1 MNSPHDNTAPVTA
14 APRLL
19 LPAAPVMVATAQGI
33 CVLTSDGEF
42 AALSPAKARDLA
54 REQPPIVCHAAELAH
69 RLGLG
74 HERMAA
80 FDVLELFAFVHPGRA
95 TVPSPRGLAQA
106 LHLIDPENAE
116 DACMTLRQATRHL
129 LSDVIAMADTAIGRQ
144 MAGIAAM
151 MGGLHRP
158 ATAYEG
164 ANAPSIGW
172 SWLTPIMAA
181 LGREGTPPSAGE
193 VRASLRIW
201 EKLAEWAVHAP
212 EPPAGHYGVSVT
224 DSHDKLD
231 QLLAR
236 RKRSARAEQQDYT
249 AALTHAFAPTAEAG
263 QTNVVLAEAGTGTG
277 KTLGYL
283 APALSW
289 AEKNGGAVWV
299 STYTRTLQRQIDAEL
314 SSAYADPV
322 DKLRSVVTRKGR
334 ENYLC
339 VLNLEEASEAPNV
352 LGNAAQAVTLGLLLR
367 WAQATQDG
375 DFGGA
380 DFPGWLPGLLGWH
393 RVFNYAD
400 RRGECIYAACPHFDK
415 CFIEKS
421 VRKAA
426 RADVVIA
433 NHALVMHQM
442 ALADSEDTIPGRLV
456 FDEGHHLFDAA
467 DSAFRAELTGSSTAD
482 LRRWL
487 LGPEGGARKRAR
499 GLKKRVD
506 DLMPDDDQ
514 AKAWLEDILQAAQSL
529 PGLQWRQRLSD
540 NTPKGP
546 VEAFLAACAQQVM
559 ARNSDAKSFYSLEAD
574 ISPPIPELLAAA
586 QALSRKLS
594 DLARPMQDLAKRL
607 QQRLIDEADD
617 LDTPTRERLRFVS
630 TSLNRRAKHIV
641 GPWLEML
648 RDLAAPTFANNNATV
663 DWLEIT
669 RSEGRDEDV
678 GFYRHALDPAALF
691 AAAIKDQAKGV
702 VVTSATLRDP
712 SDEDEHGWHS
722 ALARTGADI
731 LAPQPQ
737 GPQLFHVAS
746 PFDYAAQSRVIII
759 NDVDKN
765 NPDETAAAMAAL
777 FKHAGGG
784 ALGLFTAVQRLKQ
797 VGEKLRPRLAS
808 ANLPMLAQHID
819 PLDTATLID
828 IFRAEENACLLGTDA
843 TRDGIDVPGRS
854 LRLVVYDRVP
864 WPRPTL
870 LHKARRAHFGK
881 TYDDRLTRFKLK
893 QAFGRLIRR
902 SDDRGVF
909 VMLDSALPSRLL
921 SAFPAGCVVERIGLK
936 DALAR
941 LDEFFAPLNK
951 AD

>member
-1 MNSPHDNTAPVTA
+1 MSLPADISPPAAPV
-14 APRLL
+14 APHLL
-19 LPAAPVMVATAQGI
+19 LPAAPVMVAAAQGI
-33 CVLTSDGEF
+33 CTLSADGEI
-42 AALSPAKARDLA
+42 AMLSPAQARDLV
-54 REQPPIVCHAAELAH
+54 RETPPIVCHAAELAH
-69 RLGLG
+69 RLGLAG
-74 HERMAA
+74 ERMPA
-80 FDVLELFAFVHPGRA
+80 FDVLELFAFAHPARA
-95 TVPSPRGLAQA
+95 TVPSARGLARA
-106 LHLIDPENAE
+106 LHLIDPENSE
-116 DACMTLRQATRHL
+116 DACLTLRQATRHL
-129 LSDVIAMADTAIGRQ
+129 LNDLMALADTAQGRQ
-144 MAGIAAM
+144 MSGIAAM
-151 MGGLHRP
+151 MGGLHRTP
-158 ATAYEG
+158 AATAT
-164 ANAPSIGW
+164 AATPSAGW
-172 SWLTPIMAA
+172 LWLTPVLAA
-181 LGREGTPPSAGE
+181 LGREATPPGPGE
-193 VRASLRIW
+193 IRASLRIW
-201 EKLAEWAVHAP
+201 DKLPEWSVHAP

-224 DSHDKLD
+224 ESHDKL
-231 QLLAR
+231 QHLLAR
-236 RKRSARAEQQDYT
+236 RRRSPRAEQQDYS
-249 AALTHAFAPTAEAG
+249 AALTRAFAPTAEAG
-263 QTNVVLAEAGTGTG
+263 QTHVVLAEAGTGTG

-289 AEKNGGAVWV
+289 AEKNGGPVWV

-314 SSAYADPV
+314 AAAYAAPV

-339 VLNLEEASEAPNV
+339 VLNLEEASEAPAV
-352 LGNAAQAVTLGLLLR
+352 LGNTAQAVTLGLLLR
-367 WAQATQDG
+367 WTLETQDG

-442 ALADSEDTIPGRLV
+442 ALADSEDAIPGRLV

-487 LGPEGGARKRAR
+487 LGPEGGVRRRAR

-514 AKAWLEDILQAAQSL
+514 AKLWLDDILAAAQAL
-529 PGLQWRQRLSD
+529 PGPQWRQRLSE

-546 VEAFLAACAQQVM
+546 VETFLAACAQQVL
-559 ARNSDAKSFYSLEAD
+559 ARTGEPNSFYSLEAETA
-574 ISPPIPELLAAA
+574 PPVPALLTAA
-586 QALSRKLS
+586 QALSRRLA
-594 DLARPMQDLAKRL
+594 DLAQPMHDLAKRL
-607 QQRLIDEADD
+607 HQRLIDETDD
-617 LDTPTRERLRFVS
+617 LDTATRNRLRFVAA
-630 TSLNRRAKHIV
+630 SLERRAKHIV
-641 GPWLEML
+641 GPWLDML
-648 RDLAAPTFANNNATV
+648 RDLTFPAAANNNATV

-669 RSEGRDEDV
+669 RSEGRDEDI

-691 AAAIKDQAKGV
+691 ATAIKDQAKGV

-712 SDEDEHGWHS
+712 CAEDDDGWQS
-722 ALARTGADI
+722 ALARTGAEI
-731 LAPQPQ
+731 LAPQ
-737 GPQLFHVAS
+737 GAHLFHVAS
-746 PFDYAAQSRVIII
+746 PFDYAAHSRVIVVT
-759 NDVDKN
+759 DVDKN
-765 NPDETAAAMAAL
+765 NPDEVAAAMAAL
-777 FKHAGGG
+777 FRHAGGG

-797 VGEKLRPRLAS
+797 VGEKLRPRLA
-808 ANLPMLAQHID
+808 ADDMAMLAQHLD

-881 TYDDRLTRFKLK
+881 SYDDRLTRFKLK

-902 SDDRGVF
+902 TQDRGVF

-921 SAFPAGCVVERIGLK
+921 TAFPPGCTVERLGLK
-936 DALAR
+936 DALGR
-941 LDEFFAPLNK
+941 LDAFFAQDRET
-951 AD
+951 A

>member
-1 MNSPHDNTAPVTA
+1 MHAIPTPDAPVTA

-19 LPAAPVMVATAQGI
+19 LPDAPVMVATAQGI
-33 CVLTSDGEF
+33 CTLTTDGEF
-42 AALSPAKARDLA
+42 TVLTPAAARDLA
-54 REQPPIVCHAAELAH
+54 RQNTPLVCHAAELAH
-69 RLGLG
+69 KIGLG
-74 HERMAA
+74 HERLPA

-95 TVPSPRGLAQA
+95 TVPSSRGLARA
-106 LHLIDPENAE
+106 LHLLEPENAE
-116 DACMTLRQATRHL
+116 DACLTLRQAARHI
-129 LSDVIAMADTAIGRQ
+129 LSDLMALAPMAEARRL
-144 MAGIAAM
+144 AGIAAM

-158 ATAYEG
+158 PAAYDHTPD
-164 ANAPSIGW
+164 ASIGW
-172 SWLTPIMAA
+172 TWTTPVLAA
-181 LGREGTPPSAGE
+181 LGREANPPGVSDM
-193 VRASLRIW
+193 RAAVRIW
-201 EKLAEWAVHAP
+201 DTLPEWAVHAP

-224 DSHDKLD
+224 DSHDTLD
-231 QLLAR
+231 SLLAR
-236 RKRSARAEQQDYT
+236 RKRTPRREQQDYA
-249 AALTHAFAPTAEAG
+249 AALTHAFAPTHEGG
-263 QTNVVLAEAGTGTG
+263 QTHVVLAEAGTGTG

-289 AEKNGGAVWV
+289 AARNGGAVWV
-299 STYTRTLQRQIDAEL
+299 STYTRTLQKQIDAEL
-314 SSAYADPV
+314 ATAYADPV

-339 VLNLEEASEAPNV
+339 VLNLEEASEAPAV
-352 LGNAAQAVTLGLLLR
+352 LGNSAQAVTLGLLLR

-467 DSAFRAELTGSSTAD
+467 DSAFRAELTGTSTAD

-506 DLMPDDDQ
+506 DLMPEDDQ
-514 AKAWLEDILQAAQSL
+514 AALWLDDILQAAHSL
-529 PGLQWRQRLSD
+529 PAPQWRQRLSEG
-540 NTPKGP
+540 TPKGP
-546 VEAFLAACAQQVM
+546 VENFLAACAQQVM
-559 ARNSDAKSFYSLEAD
+559 ARNSDTKSFYSLEAD
-574 ISPPIPELLAAA
+574 IAPPIPPLLSAA
-586 QALSRKLS
+586 QALSRHLG

-617 LDTPTRERLRFVS
+617 LDTPTRDRLRFVS
-630 TSLNRRAKHIV
+630 TSLNRRARHIV
-641 GPWLEML
+641 GPWLDML
-648 RDLAAPTFANNNATV
+648 RDLAAPVAANANATV

-691 AAAIKDQAKGV
+691 ATAIKDQAKGV

-712 SDEDEHGWHS
+712 SDEDDSGWIS
-722 ALARTGADI
+722 ARARTGADI
-731 LAPQPQ
+731 LTPE
-737 GPQLFHVAS
+737 PQLFHVAS
-746 PFDYAAQSRVIII
+746 PFDYAAQSRVIVIT
-759 NDVDKN
+759 DVDKN
-765 NPDETAAAMAAL
+765 NPDETASAMAAL

-784 ALGLFTAVQRLKQ
+784 ALGLFTAVQRLKT
-797 VGEKLRPRLAS
+797 VGEKLRPRLAA
-808 ANLPMLAQHID
+808 ANLPLMAQHID

-843 TRDGIDVPGRS
+843 TRDGIDVPGES

-881 TYDDRLTRFKLK
+881 SYDDRLTRFKLK

-921 SAFPAGCVVERIGLK
+921 TAFPSGCTVERIGLK

-941 LDEFFAPLNK
+941 IDAFFAPTPPSE
-951 AD
+951 D

>member
-1 MNSPHDNTAPVTA
+1 MSSSPDHVSPIAPQSSAT
-14 APRLL
+14 PRLL
-19 LPAAPVMVATAQGI
+19 LPAAPVMVASAQGI
-33 CVLTSDGEF
+33 CVLTVDGAFET
-42 AALSPAKARDLA
+42 LSPAKARDLA

-69 RLGLG
+69 RIGLG
-74 HERMAA
+74 AERMAA
-80 FDVLELFAFVHPGRA
+80 FDVLELFAFVHPARA
-95 TVPSPRGLAQA
+95 TVPSARGLARA
-106 LHLIDPENAE
+106 LHLVDPETAE

-129 LSDVIAMADTAIGRQ
+129 LSDIIAISDTAQGRQ

-151 MGGLHRP
+151 MGGIHRP

-164 ANAPSIGW
+164 AQPQAGW
-172 SWLTPIMAA
+172 QWLTPVLAA
-181 LGREGTPPSAGE
+181 LARENTLPSAGE
-193 VRASLRIW
+193 IRASLRIW
-201 EKLAEWAVHAP
+201 DKLPEWSVHAP

-231 QLLAR
+231 ELLAR
-236 RKRSARAEQQDYT
+236 RKRTPREEQRDYT
-249 AALTHAFAPTAEAG
+249 AALTHAFAPTSQEG
-263 QTNVVLAEAGTGTG
+263 QTHVVLAEAGTGTG

-289 AEKNGGAVWV
+289 AQKNGGAVWV

-339 VLNLEEASEAPNV
+339 VLNLEEASEAPAV
-352 LGNAAQAVTLGLLLR
+352 LGNTAQSVTLGLLLR
-367 WAQATQDG
+367 WAAATQDG

-487 LGPEGGARKRAR
+487 LGPEGGARQRAR

-514 AKAWLEDILQAAQSL
+514 AKMWLEDILQAAQSL
-529 PGLQWRQRLSD
+529 PGPQWRQRLSE
-540 NTPKGP
+540 NTPKGV
-546 VEAFLAACAQQVM
+546 VESFLAACAQQVL
-559 ARNSDAKSFYSLEAD
+559 ARNGDAKSFYSLEAD
-574 ISPPIPELLAAA
+574 INPPIPEILAAA
-586 QALSRKLS
+586 QALSRKLG

-617 LDTPTRERLRFVS
+617 LDTQTRERLRFVS

-641 GPWLEML
+641 GPWLDML
-648 RDLAAPTFANNNATV
+648 RDLSTPTAANNNATV

-669 RSEGRDEDV
+669 RLEGRDEDV

-712 SDEDEHGWHS
+712 SDEDDSGWLS
-722 ALARTGADI
+722 ARARTGADI
-731 LAPQPQ
+731 LAPQ
-737 GPQLFHVAS
+737 GADLFHVAS
-746 PFDYAAQSRVIII
+746 PFDYASQSRVLVIT
-759 NDVDKN
+759 DVDKN

-808 ANLPMLAQHID
+808 AQLPMLAQHID

-881 TYDDRLTRFKLK
+881 SYDDRLTRFKLK

-909 VMLDSALPSRLL
+909 VMLDAALPSRLL
-921 SAFPAGCVVERIGLK
+921 TAFPPGCVVERLGLK

-941 LDEFFAPLNK
+941 LDDFYK
-951 AD
+951 

>member
-1 MNSPHDNTAPVTA
+1 MKPALSPPNSGQ
-14 APRLL
+14 PRLL
-19 LPAAPVMVATAQGI
+19 LPDAPVLITAASGGFL
-33 CVLTSDGEF
+33 VLTTDGAFETLTVD
-42 AALSPAKARDLA
+42 AAKRLVQAEMPL
-54 REQPPIVCHAAELAH
+54 VCHAPRLAH
-69 RLGLG
+69 ALKLDRLPAYDL
-74 HERMAA
+74 
-80 FDVLELFAFVHPGRA
+80 LELFAFVRPA
-95 TVPSPRGLAQA
+95 QFCVPSPRGLAQA
-106 LHLIDPENAE
+106 LSLMEPENTE
-116 DACMTLRQATRHL
+116 DECLALRHAMRHL
-129 LSDVIAMADTAIGRQ
+129 LSELMTQADKAEAISTAGV
-144 MAGIAAM
+144 AAM
-151 MGGLHRP
+151 MGMVGQP
-158 ATAYEG
+158 AGNTHD
-164 ANAPSIGW
+164 GW
-172 SWLTPIMAA
+172 PWQLPVLAA
-181 LGREGTPPSAGE
+181 LGRQDNPPSAGE
-193 VRASLRIW
+193 IRHSLRIW
-201 EKLAEWAVHAP
+201 EKLPEWAVHAP
-212 EPPAGHYGVSVT
+212 EPPAGHHSVSAE
-224 DSHDKLD
+224 DAEASLHNALSS
-231 QLLAR
+231 
-236 RKRSARAEQQDYT
+236 SARKERPSQT
-249 AALTHAFAPTAEAG
+249 AYARALTHAFAPVEQEG
-263 QTNVVLAEAGTGTG
+263 QTNLLLAEAGTGTG

-283 APALSW
+283 TPAALW
-289 AEKNGGAVWV
+289 AQKNGGAVWI
-299 STYTRTLQRQIDAEL
+299 STYTRNLQRQIEQEA
-314 SSAYADPV
+314 SALYSDTV
-322 DKLRSVVTRKGR
+322 EKSRKVVTRKGR

-339 VLNLEEASEAPNV
+339 LLNLED
-352 LGNAAQAVTLGLLLR
+352 AAQSNGVMSNAQQATTLGLLLR
-367 WAQATQDG
+367 WAATTQDG
-375 DFGGA
+375 DFNGR
-380 DFPGWLPGLLGWH
+380 DFPGWLPGLLGWS
-393 RVFNYAD
+393 RVFSYAD

-426 RADVVIA
+426 RANVVIA

-514 AKAWLEDILQAAQSL
+514 AKMWLEDILQCAQSL
-529 PGLQWRQRLSD
+529 PAPQWRQRLSE

-546 VEAFLAACAQQVM
+546 VEIFLAACAQQVL

-574 ISPPIPELLAAA
+574 IAPPIPELLAGA
-586 QALSRKLS
+586 QALSRKLG

-617 LDTPTRERLRFVS
+617 LDMPTRDRLRFVA

-648 RDLAAPTFANNNATV
+648 RDLSNPIAANNNASV

-669 RSEGRDEDV
+669 RAEGRDEDV

-712 SDEDEHGWHS
+712 SDEDDSGWHS
-722 ALARTGADI
+722 ARARTGADI
-731 LAPQPQ
+731 LAPQ
-737 GPQLFHVAS
+737 GAELFHVAS
-746 PFDYAAQSRVIII
+746 PFDYAAQSRVLVI

-765 NPDETAAAMAAL
+765 NPDETAAALAAL

-797 VGEKLRPRLAS
+797 VGEKLRPRLAA

-881 TYDDRLTRFKLK
+881 SYDDRLTRHKLK

-909 VMLDSALPSRLL
+909 VMLDGALPSRLL
-921 SAFPAGCVVERIGLK
+921 SAFPPGCVVERIGLK
-936 DALAR
+936 DALTR
-941 LDEFFAPLNK
+941 LDEFFAKNQN